1 MVSQQHGYISGQREA
16 ALSNSPAARLKA
28 DIGNLAQIGTSLEEY
43 AVDHNGKHPHSL
55 QELLKANRGAY
66 MSQTP
71 TVPGSG
77 GSYTLLVPPT
87 DDRMGAYE
95 IVDDGS
101 IGADPSLTTIDGS
114 PCDPAA
120 CTHVLLA
127 ARGAGSLYGAP

>member
-77 GSYTLLVPPT
+77 VPILFSY
-87 DDRMGAYE
+87 RR
-95 IVDDGS
+95 
-101 IGADPSLTTIDGS
+101 LTTEWAHMRLLMTGQSAQTHPS
-114 PCDPAA
+114 PQLTEVHAILRPAHT
-120 CTHVLLA
+120 C
-127 ARGAGSLYGAP
+127 S